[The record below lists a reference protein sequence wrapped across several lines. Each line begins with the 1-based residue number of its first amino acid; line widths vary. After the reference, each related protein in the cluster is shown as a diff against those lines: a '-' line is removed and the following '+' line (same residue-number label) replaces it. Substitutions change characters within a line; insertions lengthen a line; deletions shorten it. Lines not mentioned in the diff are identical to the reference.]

1 MNAFQS
7 ASLTLMPEGERI
19 QLIKS
24 PFFIGSES
32 RFCDFCTRDSGLS
45 PLNAEL
51 KFVGDH
57 WEIRVYPGGKRVHLN
72 HNILTEDVF
81 FLMKDGD
88 VLDIGGLS
96 FTFHH
101 LCLFSETEQ
110 EALMTAFE
118 SGDMTQTAGL
128 LWDKIK
134 ILDAGEDGA
143 VLNKLFG
150 DNSQETAIQSE
161 APRELAED
169 QIEKGEDSEAY
180 APEESLSEEGED
192 ASVSEDDPMFDMSDS
207 MIYDKTSD
215 EDEEPEAPD
224 VFSDEAKAA
233 LEDEDDL
240 QITGVVPDIGM
251 ADESGF
257 EVMTLEWQNPPVG
270 KKDLCMVTKTPFIVG
285 KSDIGVDYQMLD
297 RGISRK
303 HFKID
308 RQNGVF
314 SIEDLGSTNGVLLNG
329 KYLAPQKPASIVP
342 GDMIT
347 VGLRTYRFEKL
358 S

>member
-7 ASLTLMPEGERI
+7 ASLTMMPEGERI

-32 RFCDFCTRDSGLS
+32 QLCDFSTRDAGLS

-51 KFVGDH
+51 KLVDDH
-57 WEIRVYPGGKRVHLN
+57 WEIRVYPGSKRVHLN
-72 HNILTEDVF
+72 HNLLTEDVF
-81 FLMKDGD
+81 FLMNDGD
-88 VLDIGGLS
+88 TLDIGGLS
-96 FTFHH
+96 FTFRHV
-101 LCLFSETEQ
+101 CLFSESEQ
-110 EALMTAFE
+110 AAMMAAFE
-118 SGDMTQTAGL
+118 SGNINQTAGL

-134 ILDAGEDGA
+134 VLDAREGGA
-143 VLNKLFG
+143 VISTILGNHPEEKAPFSETTE
-150 DNSQETAIQSE
+150 DAEEDFSDESQHAN
-161 APRELAED
+161 AFV
-169 QIEKGEDSEAY
+169 
-180 APEESLSEEGED
+180 PEESLVAEEEPEPLPRD
-192 ASVSEDDPMFDMSDS
+192 KSVFDVSDS
-207 MIYDKTSD
+207 QIYDKTADDD
-215 EDEEPEAPD
+215 ELEKPD
-224 VFSDEAKAA
+224 IVSDEAKAA
-233 LEDEDDL
+233 IDEEDDL

-251 ADESGF
+251 ADVSGF

-270 KKDLCMVTKTPFIVG
+270 QKDLCMVTKTPFIVG

-308 RQNGVF
+308 RKNGNFV
-314 SIEDLGSTNGVLLNG
+314 IEDLGSTNGVLLNG
-329 KYLAPQKPASIVP
+329 KYLAPHKMVPIIP

-347 VGLRTYRFEKL
+347 IGLRTYRFDKL

>member
-7 ASLTLMPEGERI
+7 ASLSLMPEGERI

-32 RFCDFCTRDSGLS
+32 QLCDFSTRDAGLS

-51 KFVGDH
+51 KLVDDH
-57 WEIRVYPGGKRVHLN
+57 WEIRVYPGSKRVHLN
-72 HNILTEDVF
+72 HNLLTEDVF
-81 FLMKDGD
+81 FLMNDGD
-88 VLDIGGLS
+88 TLDIGGLS

-101 LCLFSETEQ
+101 VCLFSESEQ
-110 EALMTAFE
+110 AAIMAAFE
-118 SGDMTQTAGL
+118 AGNIMKTAGF

-134 ILDAGEDGA
+134 FFNDREGGA
-143 VLNKLFG
+143 VLNAIYG
-150 DNSQETAIQSE
+150 DMPGEVHPVETSE
-161 APRELAED
+161 KALDDRAE
-169 QIEKGEDSEAY
+169 EGENNDVFI
-180 APEESLSEEGED
+180 PEESVREEEEIAPVPED
-192 ASVSEDDPMFDMSDS
+192 NAVFDVSDS
-207 MIYDKTSD
+207 LVYDKTAEDD
-215 EDEEPEAPD
+215 ELAAPD
-224 VFSDEAKAA
+224 VVSDEAKAA
-233 LEDEDDL
+233 IDDEDDL

-270 KKDLCMVTKTPFIVG
+270 EKDLCMVTKTPFIVG

-308 RQNGVF
+308 RKNKNF
-314 SIEDLGSTNGVLLNG
+314 TIEDLGSTNGVLLNG
-329 KYLAPQKPASIVP
+329 KYLAPHKPVPITP

-347 VGLRTYRFEKL
+347 IGLRTYRFDKL